1 MASSKSSRPR
11 HRGSIGWLPSGSAR
25 VKVYAG
31 VDQLTGTKMWLRETV
46 PAREDR
52 KETER
57 EVARV
62 LTRLLN
68 QVDERRHP
76 RTEATVNELLDR
88 WLEVLHVERKTRAG
102 YVSKINKHSPS

>member
-31 VDQLTGTKMWLRETV
+31 VDQLTGTKMWLGETV

-57 EVARV
+57 EA
-62 LTRLLN
+62 
-68 QVDERRHP
+68 
-76 RTEATVNELLDR
+76 A
-88 WLEVLHVERKTRAG
+88 RAG
-102 YVSKINKHSPS
+102 FFTDRPGRSEPVLPARRFSLREAGG